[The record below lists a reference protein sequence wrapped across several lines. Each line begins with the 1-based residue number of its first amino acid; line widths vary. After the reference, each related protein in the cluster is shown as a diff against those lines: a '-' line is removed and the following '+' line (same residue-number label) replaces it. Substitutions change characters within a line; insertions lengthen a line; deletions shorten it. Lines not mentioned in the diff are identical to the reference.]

1 MKAIDVQVG
10 DDGPELQWKE
20 VEDVFI
26 QPDEVLVD
34 VHATAVNRADLA
46 QARGTYPPPMGE
58 SEILGLEMAGV
69 VASTG
74 KAVTKWKPGDAV
86 FSLLAGGGYAEQ
98 VAVHQ
103 DLVLP
108 VPENWNFHRA
118 AAIPEA
124 WLTAYVNLFL
134 EGDLKAG
141 ETALVHA
148 GASGVGTAAIQL
160 AKSANATVIITTS
173 SNRKVEVCSELGA
186 DLSLSYKDSD
196 FFSQIMTWTDE
207 SGVDLIL
214 DPVGGAYL
222 EGNIRSLR
230 QFGRLISIGLLGG
243 NKSTLDL
250 GLVLAKRLKIV
261 GSRLR
266 NRPLD
271 EKIEISH
278 SFWNRFGPL
287 FIADAIRPV
296 IDIVFPIEDAQSA
309 HEYVRQNRNIGKV
322 LLAVRD

>member
-1 MKAIDVQVG
+1 MKGIEVQSG
-10 DDGPELQWKE
+10 GDGPELWWTE
-20 VEDVFI
+20 VDDAVLR
-26 QPDEVLVD
+26 PYEVMVD

-46 QARGTYPPPMGE
+46 QARGAYPPPKGE
-58 SEILGLEMAGV
+58 SEILGLEMAGA
-69 VASTG
+69 VASVG
-74 KAVTKWKPGDAV
+74 EAVTKWKAGDAV

-98 VAVHQ
+98 VAVHE

-108 VPENWNFHRA
+108 IPESWSFHRA

-141 ETALVHA
+141 ETVLVHA

-160 AKSANATVIITTS
+160 VKSVNARVIVTTS
-173 SNRKVEVCSELGA
+173 SNRKVEACSELGA
-186 DLSLSYKDSD
+186 DLSLSYKDTD
-196 FFSQIMTWTDE
+196 FFSQIMTWTDDD
-207 SGVDLIL
+207 GVDLIL
-214 DPVGGAYL
+214 DPVGGSYL

-243 NKSTLDL
+243 NKGNLDL
-250 GLVLAKRLKIV
+250 GQVLGKRLKIV

-287 FIADAIRPV
+287 FVADAIRPV
-296 IDIVFPIEDAQSA
+296 VDIVFPIEDAQSA